1 LYKDRKVGR
10 KEMSECF
17 LRSEPCVFPVTS
29 VYDLF
34 LERGILE
41 KTNKVS
47 NRLNDTD
54 HLAQCLCRKQ
64 QSSETERKH
73 VNMIIGKY

>member
-1 LYKDRKVGR
+1 MYKDRKVER

-29 VYDLF
+29 VYDLL

-54 HLAQCLCRKQ
+54 HLAQCLRRKQ
-64 QSSETERKH
+64 QSSETERKD
-73 VNMIIGKY
+73 VNMIISKY